1 MLRRG
6 EGPRD
11 DGPID
16 VLAAD
21 GRYLGSYR
29 AGTTRIPDAF
39 DPGGLG
45 AYVETSELGV
55 VDTDNALI
63 RPMRGTTNPRYRRP
77 PMKKIFALVLTVA
90 GVITLAP
97 SPAYGQQM
105 VEIDFTVGRTILD
118 DEWQRSMDPYRMAV
132 DWTRGVFYIH
142 DNEDPEGIMVF
153 SLDTGER
160 LRTIST
166 PEGEGPYEFPHGRH
180 GMAVSSSGGLYV
192 SGYLLVMVFDPEGE
206 PVSSWPLHTMTTSE
220 VCNLGGEPAVPAQGG
235 IVRRKSDGTS
245 ERIGPGPTARGES
258 PRAIAV
264 RVALGRIACTKDRAY
279 VVAAYDASPDSVFV
293 YHLNGEEGRVLLPT
307 EGIDGMMDCRR
318 WVTNPGHTC
327 RVGLHSLRPSFD
339 DRGNLVLFG
348 PDEQVHGLII
358 NPETGCHALV
368 RNTTKR
374 RHQPVGIHG
383 DSVLVLHFES
393 TEREVNGRT
402 VTSYRDYANK
412 VSMHPLR
419 RVSGDPCPGVLPSV
433 NGGSGRGGAQR

>member
-1 MLRRG
+1 MLRGG

-97 SPAYGQQM
+97 SPASGQQ
-105 VEIDFTVGRTILD
+105 
-118 DEWQRSMDPYRMAV
+118 
-132 DWTRGVFYIH
+132 
-142 DNEDPEGIMVF
+142 PEGIMVF

-192 SGYLLVMVFDPEGE
+192 SGYLLVMMFDPEGE
-206 PVSSWPLHTMTTSE
+206 PISSWPLHSMTTSE

-245 ERIGPGPTARGES
+245 ERIGPGPTARGEP

-264 RVALGRIACTKDRAY
+264 RVALGRIACTKERAY
-279 VVAAYDASPDSVFV
+279 S
-293 YHLNGEEGRVLLPT
+293 LLRRLGESGTVRS
-307 EGIDGMMDCRR
+307 RR
-318 WVTNPGHTC
+318 A
-327 RVGLHSLRPSFD
+327 
-339 DRGNLVLFG
+339 G
-348 PDEQVHGLII
+348 PWPH
-358 NPETGCHALV
+358 
-368 RNTTKR
+368 
-374 RHQPVGIHG
+374 HQP
-383 DSVLVLHFES
+383 
-393 TEREVNGRT
+393 
-402 VTSYRDYANK
+402 
-412 VSMHPLR
+412 
-419 RVSGDPCPGVLPSV
+419 
-433 NGGSGRGGAQR
+433 